1 MDVVEAADRSNRT
14 TATPRPT
21 SGDPGSAGAT
31 IHEEAD
37 LKRMRTAAAAS
48 LLILAAAGP
57 VRAQDA
63 APADSNAVT
72 KEELQGLLDG
82 MNEQI
87 QVLTSD
93 TDKLKK
99 FKFSGYI
106 QARAEF
112 SESSNDSV
120 RVSTASGTIASANA
134 TRIYIRRARLKLT
147 YDSSPLSQ
155 MVLQIDGGQD
165 RTVRLL
171 DGYIT
176 LLDPWTPLHDH
187 QLTAGQFNVPFGYEI
202 ERSSSVRELP
212 ERSRAENVLF
222 SGERDRGVKLESQWT
237 PQLKTT
243 LAVLNGTGINS
254 VDFPATDPTRGK
266 DWLARA
272 RFAQGTLDGAVS
284 YYSGRNVVP
293 LTGPDVLHD
302 KTRLGIDAQG
312 YWSLAS
318 MGGGSLR
325 GEFYSGH
332 EVNADSVRTLVVA
345 PTAANPN
352 RLLRPGADPEHL
364 ATDFTGWYVMA
375 VQNFGDRLQAAVRF
389 DTYDPNTNLDHDQYE
404 RWSFGLNAYYDGFT
418 RLTVSYDD
426 IRTQASAGGG
436 RYNDPP
442 DNLWTIQLQ
451 HKF

>member
-1 MDVVEAADRSNRT
+1 
-14 TATPRPT
+14 
-21 SGDPGSAGAT
+21 
-31 IHEEAD
+31 
-37 LKRMRTAAAAS
+37 MRTVAAVS
-48 LLILAAAGP
+48 LLMFALASPA
-57 VRAQDA
+57 RAQA
-63 APADSNAVT
+63 EGAPADTTAVT
-72 KEELQGLLDG
+72 REELQGLLDG

-99 FKFSGYI
+99 FKFSGYV

-112 SESSNDSV
+112 SESSSDSV
-120 RVSTASGTIASANA
+120 RVSGATGTIASANA
-134 TRIYIRRARLKLT
+134 TRLYIRRARLKLT

-171 DGYIT
+171 DAYVT

-212 ERSRAENVLF
+212 ERSRVENVLF

-237 PQLKTT
+237 PQLKTS

-266 DWLARA
+266 DWSARA
-272 RFAQGTLDGAVS
+272 RWAQGTIDAAVS
-284 YYSGRNVVP
+284 YYDGRNVVP
-293 LTGPDVLHD
+293 LTGPDVLTD
-302 KTRLGIDAQG
+302 KTRLGFDAQG

-318 MGGGSLR
+318 IGGGTLR

-332 EVNADSVRTLVVA
+332 EVNADSVRTLVIA
-345 PTAANPN
+345 PTAANPV
-352 RLLRPGADPEHL
+352 RLLRPGVDPAHL

-375 VQNFGDRLQAAVRF
+375 VQNFGDHFQAAVRF
-389 DTYDPNTNLDHDQYE
+389 DTYDPNVDLDNDQFE
-404 RWSFGLNAYYDGFT
+404 RWSFGVNAFYDGFT
-418 RLTVSYDD
+418 RLTISYDD
-426 IRTQASAGGG
+426 VHALTSLGAGQY
-436 RYNDPP
+436 RDLP